1 MKPIDA
7 LEIVVLVDN
16 TTDSLSSNPGFVETE
31 WAGHWRRGM
40 PWLSGKFLCCAAHGL
55 SCFVTARRGAKERT
69 LLFDTGPEEWV
80 FERNVVRLD
89 TDLGRVDAMVLSH
102 GHWDHAGAMPRA
114 LQMIRQRNG
123 GRKVPTYMHP
133 GMFALRAAKRPD
145 GTFQPM
151 ELVPSVDILSGS
163 GAEVIVTREEQ
174 MMAEEMFY
182 VSGEIPRVSGFER
195 GYPGQHRLNEA
206 GQWEPDEL
214 LMDERFVALHIAG
227 KGQFILTACSHAGLV
242 NVLTAARARFPE
254 IPIYGVMGGFHLS
267 GSTEAIIPQTVAAIA
282 PFDLKLIAAGH
293 CTGWRALG
301 ALAAAYGDAVVPT
314 AVGKRFVL

>member
-40 PWLSGKFLCCAAHGL
+40 PWLSGKCLCCAAHGL
-55 SCFVTARRGAKERT
+55 SCFVTARRGTKERT

-123 GRKVPTYMHP
+123 GRQGAHLHAPRHV
-133 GMFALRAAKRPD
+133 RAARGKAPGWHIPAH
-145 GTFQPM
+145 GTGPQ
-151 ELVPSVDILSGS
+151 
-163 GAEVIVTREEQ
+163 R
-174 MMAEEMFY
+174 
-182 VSGEIPRVSGFER
+182 R
-195 GYPGQHRLNEA
+195 YPVRQR
-206 GQWEPDEL
+206 
-214 LMDERFVALHIAG
+214 R
-227 KGQFILTACSHAGLV
+227 
-242 NVLTAARARFPE
+242 
-254 IPIYGVMGGFHLS
+254 
-267 GSTEAIIPQTVAAIA
+267 
-282 PFDLKLIAAGH
+282 
-293 CTGWRALG
+293 
-301 ALAAAYGDAVVPT
+301 
-314 AVGKRFVL
+314 

>member
-1 MKPIDA
+1 M
-7 LEIVVLVDN
+7 
-16 TTDSLSSNPGFVETE
+16 
-31 WAGHWRRGM
+31 
-40 PWLSGKFLCCAAHGL
+40 
-55 SCFVTARRGAKERT
+55 
-69 LLFDTGPEEWV
+69 
-80 FERNVVRLD
+80 
-89 TDLGRVDAMVLSH
+89 
-102 GHWDHAGAMPRA
+102 
-114 LQMIRQRNG
+114 
-123 GRKVPTYMHP
+123 PTYMHP

-267 GSTEAIIPQTVAAIA
+267 GSTRQSSRKPLRPSRRSI
-282 PFDLKLIAAGH
+282 
-293 CTGWRALG
+293 
-301 ALAAAYGDAVVPT
+301 
-314 AVGKRFVL
+314 

>member
-40 PWLSGKFLCCAAHGL
+40 PWLSGKCLCCAAHGL
-55 SCFVTARRGAKERT
+55 SCFVTARRGTKERT

-114 LQMIRQRNG
+114 LQMITQRNG
-123 GRKVPTYMHP
+123 GRRVPTYMHP
-133 GMFALRAAKRPD
+133 GMFALRAAKLPD

-151 ELVPSVDILSGS
+151 ELVPSADILSGS
-163 GAEVIVTREEQ
+163 GAEVVVTR
-174 MMAEEMFY
+174 
-182 VSGEIPRVSGFER
+182 
-195 GYPGQHRLNEA
+195 
-206 GQWEPDEL
+206 
-214 LMDERFVALHIAG
+214 DERFVG
-227 KGQFILTACSHAGLV
+227 
-242 NVLTAARARFPE
+242 R
-254 IPIYGVMGGFHLS
+254 
-267 GSTEAIIPQTVAAIA
+267 
-282 PFDLKLIAAGH
+282 
-293 CTGWRALG
+293 
-301 ALAAAYGDAVVPT
+301 
-314 AVGKRFVL
+314 